1 MHIEKFFGSRIPHLR
16 WQCIFG
22 FAKRHSPFQGVWPR
36 IHGSMLLFWRF
47 SVSLFS
53 LFFRSRPGHVDTLSL
68 KKRQQSLVVFFPKYS
83 TTTHSSY

>member
-36 IHGSMLLFWRF
+36 IHGSMLLF
-47 SVSLFS
+47 
-53 LFFRSRPGHVDTLSL
+53 
-68 KKRQQSLVVFFPKYS
+68 
-83 TTTHSSY
+83 